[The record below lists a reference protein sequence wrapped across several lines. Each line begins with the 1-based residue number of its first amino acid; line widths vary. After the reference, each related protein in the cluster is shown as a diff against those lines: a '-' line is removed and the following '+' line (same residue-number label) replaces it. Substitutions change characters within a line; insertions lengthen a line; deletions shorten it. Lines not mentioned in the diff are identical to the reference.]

1 MPPLTSFLIAPRK
14 EDHVNNNKQNRF
26 LFDKINSVKNQC
38 PALLENQLTANML
51 IDLVA
56 GDAFV
61 LAQPPSREDRFL
73 KSERSAGITGS
84 VNWHLRE
91 LHDSK
96 LIPSAAMVSWRLHT
110 VRTIRTG
117 PECLPYLLLSYR
129 FCTWMHPSGPSS
141 QIPAINDSRA
151 NLIPTEMWM
160 TMGTNDQLCC
170 PPVSSAVAHVWTM
183 MALWSGDRGKW

>member
-14 EDHVNNNKQNRF
+14 EDHVNNNKYR
-26 LFDKINSVKNQC
+26 L
-38 PALLENQLTANML
+38 PAML
-51 IDLVA
+51 SFWPSLH
-56 GDAFV
+56 
-61 LAQPPSREDRFL
+61 LAEDRFL

-160 TMGTNDQLCC
+160 TLGTNDQLCC

-183 MALWSGDRGKW
+183 MALWSGDRGRW